1 MPVALAVLELS
12 AFLLAQPPERQGYRC
27 EPPCLAGFALFKHA
41 PKCPRDTAGL
51 RIPNV
56 FLPHKCKTVSGLKT
70 EDICVFLLI
79 KPG

>member
-1 MPVALAVLELS
+1 MPVALAVLDLS
-12 AFLLAQPPERQGYRC
+12 AFLLTQPPERQDYRC

-56 FLPHKCKTVSGLKT
+56 FLPYKCKIVSDLKT